1 MKEKNLVNNEEILK
15 DLKASL
21 MKNKFL
27 KHLNIFNLS
36 GSTGK
41 FPKGGLFKKISKPCL
56 GIFTS
61 PWTNK
66 TLESIQGNYTSSDLK
81 DFVLMNT
88 PVKEILKGE
97 KISYQLNFI
106 SELKWNTH
114 LVNIEDH
121 VLVPLFLL
129 YGEK

>member
-1 MKEKNLVNNEEILK
+1 
-15 DLKASL
+15 

-61 PWTNK
+61 PLDKQN
-66 TLESIQGNYTSSDLK
+66 LGIHSR
-81 DFVLMNT
+81 
-88 PVKEILKGE
+88 
-97 KISYQLNFI
+97 
-106 SELKWNTH
+106 ELY
-114 LVNIEDH
+114 
-121 VLVPLFLL
+121 LF
-129 YGEK
+129 